1 MLQNSLVAT
10 INGITYNFAGATS
23 DTGMQV
29 SVGAAGKERQI
40 KNVAP
45 GEVSATSTDAI
56 NGSQLF
62 AVASQI
68 KPINYFSVKSSAV
81 GNKIMMVLQEMMLL
95 QLVQVLNHPVIMVFL

>member
-1 MLQNSLVAT
+1 MVKNANASNANAVAVGKNAKASIANSVAVGSDSTTDTNATKQSSAT

-45 GEVSATSTDAI
+45 GEVSATSTD
-56 NGSQLF
+56 
-62 AVASQI
+62 
-68 KPINYFSVKSSAV
+68 
-81 GNKIMMVLQEMMLL
+81 GN
-95 QLVQVLNHPVIMVFL
+95 